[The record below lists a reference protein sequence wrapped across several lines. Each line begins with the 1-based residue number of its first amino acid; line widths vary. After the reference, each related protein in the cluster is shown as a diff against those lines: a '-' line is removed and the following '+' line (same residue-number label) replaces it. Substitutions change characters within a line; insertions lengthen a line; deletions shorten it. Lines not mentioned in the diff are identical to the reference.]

1 MDSFLTLVKN
11 KIKNKTGNRT
21 GNKAEDKN
29 NILIKQNEPM
39 KAHTSLRVGG
49 PADFFVV
56 SNTLEDLVF
65 LYGCAREL
73 NIPVFILGSGTNI
86 LVGDKGIRG
95 LIIKNN
101 VSRIEVLDKIS
112 FNFKKKGSS
121 RRQETHW
128 KEGFL
133 SSQDLCYEEDI
144 NEGVLVEVTS
154 GTPLSFLINQTL
166 KEGITGL
173 QWFSGIPGTVGGAV
187 WNNIHGADLFFGDFL
202 YEVTFI
208 DKDLTQKKLL
218 RKDLDFSY
226 NKTCFQDNSK
236 IILSVK
242 LLLPLG
248 NKVKALNVAKEWI
261 KRKSVQPKNSAGCT
275 FSNLT
280 KEKAK
285 RLNLEN

>member
-1 MDSFLTLVKN
+1 
-11 KIKNKTGNRT
+11 
-21 GNKAEDKN
+21 
-29 NILIKQNEPM
+29 
-39 KAHTSLRVGG
+39 
-49 PADFFVV
+49 
-56 SNTLEDLVF
+56 
-65 LYGCAREL
+65 
-73 NIPVFILGSGTNI
+73 
-86 LVGDKGIRG
+86 VGDKGIRG

-112 FNFKKKGSS
+112 FNFKKQGSS

-154 GTPLSFLINQTL
+154 GTLLSFLINQTL

-202 YEVTFI
+202 NEVTFI

-218 RKDLDFSY
+218 RKDLDLSY

-285 RLNLEN
+285 RLNLENCGAGFIIDKVLNLKGLKIGGAGISDKHANFIVTDVTAKANDVVKIIDTIQLVCMGKLGIKLEEEIVRVGDFS